1 MAMSFNT
8 LQVEIGRAAL
18 GLDGAREGLRKARS
32 DLIDVNARLEQRV
45 EQLHRTEEKLS
56 GVLDSIDNVVWSV
69 SLGNSELLQRNSA
82 AERLYGRPVD
92 EFFTDLALW
101 RSIVHPDDWERVHAH
116 FSALK
121 ASKTLTI
128 GYRIVR
134 PDGSER
140 WLEDRSRVINSAD
153 GTPVRIDG
161 VTSDISERRRDAER
175 LIFQAKAWHE
185 AGHIGLSVAV
195 NMSAKQFQ
203 QDVPALVREVLHDAG
218 LPAHGLELELT
229 ESVLMHDTKATVE
242 TMRQL
247 KNIGVRLALNDFGTG
262 YSSLSYLKRF
272 PIDVLKIDQSF
283 AFEVTSDD
291 GAASITRAVVAMAC
305 SLNMTTVAE
314 GVETSEQ
321 LACLIAPGCDV
332 MRGFHISRP
341 VPNEQITALLD
352 KDRLSAQ
359 NTSPVAHLKELVSS
373 LPPAVGASL
382 VVTI

>member
-1 MAMSFNT
+1 
-8 LQVEIGRAAL
+8 
-18 GLDGAREGLRKARS
+18 
-32 DLIDVNARLEQRV
+32 
-45 EQLHRTEEKLS
+45 
-56 GVLDSIDNVVWSV
+56 
-69 SLGNSELLQRNSA
+69 
-82 AERLYGRPVD
+82 
-92 EFFTDLALW
+92 
-101 RSIVHPDDWERVHAH
+101 
-116 FSALK
+116 
-121 ASKTLTI
+121 
-128 GYRIVR
+128 
-134 PDGSER
+134 
-140 WLEDRSRVINSAD
+140 
-153 GTPVRIDG
+153 
-161 VTSDISERRRDAER
+161 
-175 LIFQAKAWHE
+175 
-185 AGHIGLSVAV
+185 
-195 NMSAKQFQ
+195 MSAKQFQ

-283 AFEVTSDD
+283 AFEATSDD

-359 NTSPVAHLKELVSS
+359 NTSHVAHLKELVSS